1 MFSSIRRLLGSR
13 SSDEQSQEHAN
24 PQERTRPVAVK
35 SAWDFGAL
43 VAHLEPAI
51 VPLEKDPEIDP
62 ASDALAAKIL
72 EAAHAT
78 KPSAESFPA
87 LSLQVLSILSA
98 PQIDEKKLSRLITA
112 DSALSGALL
121 RVANSGVYGGLSVSQ
136 TVREAIARLG
146 FGEVARVAGA
156 VSARALFQ
164 PKLRAQ
170 YVAVE
175 PQLNRLAQRA
185 VSIAFAASWIALRK
199 PACQADR
206 AYLAGLMHTLGKS
219 VALRGF
225 ATLVAENK
233 VELPSPLV
241 LSQALDKVH
250 SALGSEVARSWSLP
264 AYVVEAIE
272 QLDGGKFES
281 ADLHAV
287 RLFAALIDL
296 RDGQTTPNNCD
307 RLVKSAMALSVDR
320 FELRVA
326 EAELKQLSKR
336 AQALLS

>member
-1 MFSSIRRLLGSR
+1 MFSALRGLFSSTQKER
-13 SSDEQSQEHAN
+13 SQQHATPSQ
-24 PQERTRPVAVK
+24 RTRPAAVNN
-35 SAWDFGAL
+35 AWDFGAL

-51 VPLEKDPEIDP
+51 VPMENDPAIDP
-62 ASDALAAKIL
+62 AAESLAAKIL
-72 EAAHAT
+72 EACQAG

-87 LSLQVLSILSA
+87 LSLQVVSLLAA

-146 FGEVARVAGA
+146 FAEVARVAGA

-164 PKLRAQ
+164 PRVRAQ
-170 YVAVE
+170 NVAVE

-199 PACQADR
+199 PGCQADR
-206 AYLAGLMHTLGKS
+206 AYLAGLMHNLGRS
-219 VALRGF
+219 IALRGY
-225 ATLVAENK
+225 ATLIAENRIA
-233 VELPSPLV
+233 LPSPLV
-241 LSQALDKVH
+241 LSQALDRIHAGVG
-250 SALGSEVARSWSLP
+250 AEVARSWSLP
-264 AYVVEAIE
+264 EYVVEAIE
-272 QLDGGKFES
+272 QLDGGKFENP
-281 ADLHAV
+281 DLQAV

-296 RDGQTTPNNCD
+296 RDGQTTKSNCD

-326 EAELKQLSKR
+326 DAELKQLTKR
-336 AQALLS
+336 AQTLLM